1 MNNKRKISIL
11 VLILFVGS
19 ILGTLFGDL
28 IAFLLPDGVV
38 KQFFLQSTHLSFSNL
53 LGKDDYI
60 YIDLG
65 SLGLIFGVKLKLNF
79 TSIIGLSISYYF
91 LRYFR

>member
-11 VLILFVGS
+11 VLILFFGL
-19 ILGTLFGDL
+19 IIGTLFGDF

-38 KQFFLQSTHLSFSNL
+38 KNFFLQSIHLSFSNF

-60 YIDLG
+60 FLDLG
-65 SLGLIFGVKLKLNF
+65 ALGLIFGFKLKLNF
-79 TSIIGLSISYYF
+79 ASIIGLSISYYF

>member
-1 MNNKRKISIL
+1 MNKRKISIL
-11 VLILFVGS
+11 VLILFIGL

-38 KQFFLQSTHLSFSNL
+38 KQFFLQSTNLSFSNI
-53 LGKDDYI
+53 LGKNDYI
-60 YIDLG
+60 YLDLG
-65 SLGLIFGVKLKLNF
+65 ALGLIFGFKLKLNF
-79 TSIIGLSISYYF
+79 TSIIGLAVSYYF